1 MTKERAGV
9 FGMILARNAPTMR
22 MTVENLYALQQLQL
36 QTGPVSAERE
46 AMIKLLREKIPA
58 QILGHFDRLIA
69 QGRKG
74 VALVRNG
81 VCRECHI
88 RVPSGTAASLIQ
100 SKDLYLCDNCGR
112 YLLLPLDEIVP
123 AAEPLAPQPVPV
135 RKTRKKPVAVAV

>member
-1 MTKERAGV
+1 
-9 FGMILARNAPTMR
+9 
-22 MTVENLYALQQLQL
+22 
-36 QTGPVSAERE
+36 
-46 AMIKLLREKIPA
+46 MIKLLREKIPA
-58 QILGHFDRLIA
+58 QILGHFDRLMA

-88 RVPSGTAASLIQ
+88 RVPSGTAASLIHP
-100 SKDLYLCDNCGR
+100 KDLYLCDNCGR

-123 AAEPLAPQPVPV
+123 AAEPLAPQSVPV

>member
-1 MTKERAGV
+1 
-9 FGMILARNAPTMR
+9 MR

-36 QTGPVSAERE
+36 QAGPVSAERE
-46 AMIKLLREKIPA
+46 AMIKLLRETIPA
-58 QILGHFDRLIA
+58 QILGHFDRLMA

-88 RVPSGTAASLIQ
+88 RVPSGTAASLVQ
-100 SKDLYLCDNCGR
+100 PKDLYLCDNCGR

-123 AAEPLAPQPVPV
+123 AAEPPAPLPVPV
-135 RKTRKKPVAVAV
+135 HKARRRPAAVAV

>member
-1 MTKERAGV
+1 MIKEIAGAS
-9 FGMILARNAPTMR
+9 GTISARRDPNMQT
-22 MTVENLYALQQLQL
+22 TVENLYALQQLQL
-36 QTGPVSAERE
+36 QTAPVSAERE

-58 QILGHFDRLIA
+58 QILGHFDRLMA

-100 SKDLYLCDNCGR
+100 PKDLYLCDNCGR
-112 YLLLPLDEIVP
+112 YLLLPLDEIAPPAVP
-123 AAEPLAPQPVPV
+123 VAPQPAPV